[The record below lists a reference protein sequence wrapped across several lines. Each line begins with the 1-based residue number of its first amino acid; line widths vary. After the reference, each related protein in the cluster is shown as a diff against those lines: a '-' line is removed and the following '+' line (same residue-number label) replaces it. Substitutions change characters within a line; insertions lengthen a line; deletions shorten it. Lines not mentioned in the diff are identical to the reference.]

1 MPTDSFPESK
11 MFRAVFEDEVAALGG
26 HISDTFHEKT
36 CYLARSLHP
45 GVREVGPRDT
55 VTGGVAIRVDSS
67 AIRVCPYLFRQVCF
81 RQVCGNGMIL
91 ARTFQARHIEQVD
104 IRDFDEVAIQLRETV
119 RACAS
124 DEAFK
129 EAATRTQRTRFQPAD
144 LSMGF
149 LMRQAGRSSLS
160 TRGLSREILA
170 RLTREPERQTGF
182 GVLNA
187 LTSLA
192 RDTKDPV
199 RRWDLEELGGALV
212 LTITRSPRP
221 TPSPMRIAA
230 AK

>member
-1 MPTDSFPESK
+1 MPTDFFPESK

-26 HISDTFHEKT
+26 TISDTFHEKT
-36 CYLARSLHP
+36 WYLARSLHP

-67 AIRVCPYLFRQVCF
+67 AIRVCPYLF

-124 DEAFK
+124 DEAFT
-129 EAATRTQRTRFQPAD
+129 EAATRTQRTRLQPAD
-144 LSMGF
+144 LAMGF

-212 LTITRSPRP
+212 RAITRSPRP